1 MVKKSAQPVYRVTTA
16 WLVVFYVVF
25 ALVFF
30 CFLQRKGAFWA
41 ELPGQVGSHFSNFA
55 ISYLIV
61 AGPGLM
67 NLILGAPF
75 AAIWLI
81 VGGMIFANLLAE
93 FALTFINTKDPLD
106 AVYGI
111 AGTLLALGLLLL
123 IKRYGLVKIPAKS
136 PKK

>member
-1 MVKKSAQPVYRVTTA
+1 MAKKKPTQPVYSVTPV
-16 WLVVFYVVF
+16 WLVVFFGVLL
-25 ALVFF
+25 LVFIG
-30 CFLQRKGAFWA
+30 FLQRKGAFWA

-67 NLILGAPF
+67 NLVLGAPF

-81 VGGMIFANLLAE
+81 AGGMIFANLLAE
-93 FALTFINTKDPLD
+93 FAVTFINTKDPLD
-106 AVYGI
+106 AAYGI

-123 IKRYGLVKIPAKS
+123 IKRYGLEKTRLS
-136 PKK
+136 R